1 MSKINCVI
9 CDDESIALEGLYDIV
24 AGQWNVV
31 GQASNGNQALALV
44 KEHQPQ
50 AIFLDISMPGLSG
63 LDAAKAIREIQPHI
77 AIIFVTA
84 YDQYAIQAFE
94 LYAIDYVLKPYK
106 PARILES
113 LNRVETLIE
122 AGKISAAR
130 EVVFL
135 ERLFIPSISKVDI
148 VEIEDV
154 HGFVSNGNYVE
165 VIMEGSQI
173 LHRASIKHLEENLDP
188 AVFIRCHRS
197 CIVRV
202 KSVVG
207 VNFCGENKYEL
218 VLKNART
225 IKMSSTYKASVMDS
239 LENSVWEKKL

>member
-1 MSKINCVI
+1 MSKIHCVL
-9 CDDESIALEGLYDIV
+9 CDDESIALEGLNDIV
-24 AGQWNVV
+24 AEKWEVV
-31 GQASNGNQALALV
+31 GKASNGNQALALV

-63 LDAAKAIREIQPHI
+63 LDAAKAIREIQPNI

-106 PARILES
+106 PARILDS
-113 LNRVETLIE
+113 LSRVEALIE
-122 AGKISAAR
+122 AGKISSAR
-130 EVVFL
+130 ETVYL

-165 VIMEGSQI
+165 VIMNDSQI

-188 AVFIRCHRS
+188 NVFARCHRS
-197 CIVRV
+197 CMVRV

-218 VLKNART
+218 VLKNGRA
-225 IKMSSTYKASVMDS
+225 IKMSSTYKSEVMQS